1 MLTIQSIS
9 KHFDG
14 TQALRSCSFEIPKNK
29 ITALI
34 GPNGAGKTT
43 LFDIISG
50 LIKADKGK
58 IIFQETD
65 ITDLPSYRISDIG
78 IARTFQQVQL
88 FKNLTIQDH
97 LLTAQDDQDSRMFFN
112 VFGLNKIE
120 KEKIERIK
128 NILEKLELNKP
139 LKTIV
144 TDLSYGQ
151 RKLLDLAIALLKPHQ
166 LLLLDEPVEGV
177 SIQVREKI
185 KDILEDL
192 KKKGETVLIIE
203 HDIDFV
209 TKIADWVIVLD
220 GGELLWQ
227 GKPEEIRQRPEII
240 EAYLG
245 K

>member
-1 MLTIQSIS
+1 MLTIQSVS
-9 KHFDG
+9 KNFDG
-14 TQALRSCSFEIPKNK
+14 TQALKSCSFGIPKNK

-43 LFDIISG
+43 LLDIISG
-50 LIKADKGK
+50 LIRADNGK

-65 ITDLPSYRISDIG
+65 ITHLPSYQISDLG

-97 LLTAQDDQDSRMFFN
+97 LLMAQDDQDSRMFFN
-112 VFGLNKIE
+112 VLGLNKIE
-120 KEKIERIK
+120 KKKIEKIE

-139 LKTIV
+139 LKTLV

-151 RKLLDLAIALLKPHQ
+151 RKLLELAIALLKPHQ

-177 SIQVREKI
+177 SPQVREKI
-185 KDILEDL
+185 KNILEDL
-192 KKKGETVLIIE
+192 KKKDETVLIIE
-203 HDIDFV
+203 HDVDFV
-209 TKIADWVIVLD
+209 TKVADWVIVLD
-220 GGELLWQ
+220 NGEFLWQ
-227 GKPEEIRQRPEII
+227 GEPEKIKQRPEII

-245 K
+245 E

>member
-1 MLTIQSIS
+1 MLKIQSIS
-9 KHFDG
+9 KSFAG
-14 TQALRSCSFEIPKNK
+14 THALKSCSFEIPGNK

-50 LIKADKGK
+50 LIKSDRGK
-58 IIFQETD
+58 IIFKEAD
-65 ITDLPSYRISDIG
+65 ITNLPPYQISDAG
-78 IARTFQQVQL
+78 ISRTFQQVEL
-88 FKNLTIQDH
+88 FKNMTIQDH
-97 LLTAQDDQDSRMFFN
+97 LLMAQDDQDSRMLFN
-112 VFGLNKIE
+112 VLGLNRVRRE
-120 KEKIERIK
+120 KVEKMEG
-128 NILEKLELNKP
+128 ILNKLELSKS

-144 TDLSYGQ
+144 SDLSYGQ

-185 KDILEDL
+185 KNILEGL
-192 KKKGETVLIIE
+192 KEKGETVLIIE

-209 TKIADWVIVLD
+209 TSIADWIIVLD

-227 GKPEEIRQRPEII
+227 GKPEEIRQRPEVI